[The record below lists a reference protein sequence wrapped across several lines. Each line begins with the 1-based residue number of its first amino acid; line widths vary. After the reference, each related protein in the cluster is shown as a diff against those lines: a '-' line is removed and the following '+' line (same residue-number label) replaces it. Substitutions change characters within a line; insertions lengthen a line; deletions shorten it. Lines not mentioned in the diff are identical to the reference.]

1 MSHLSSCNCYEEP
14 GFFKIIN
21 ETLQCLERIL
31 FKTLLQ
37 RLSLQRLRG
46 APSRHRV
53 CVWVGGRV
61 SFLSSQWGRGALLWL
76 PLPPP
81 LPVPRLLSSFLPVD
95 WCHLACSER
104 LPVCSECEHIP
115 QNADRPVS
123 HRCQDDL
130 LNPAPPDTPRPMCFC
145 PNSK

>member
-1 MSHLSSCNCYEEP
+1 MEICSASNGYCS
-14 GFFKIIN
+14 
-21 ETLQCLERIL
+21 
-31 FKTLLQ
+31 KTLLR

-53 CVWVGGRV
+53 CVGWSCVFPALAVGG
-61 SFLSSQWGRGALLWL
+61 LLWL

-81 LPVPRLLSSFLPVD
+81 LPLPRLLSSFLPVD
-95 WCHLACSER
+95 WCHLACLEC

-115 QNADRPVS
+115 QNADRLVS
-123 HRCQDDL
+123 HQCQNDL
-130 LNPAPPDTPRPMCFC
+130 LNSAPPDTPWLMCFC